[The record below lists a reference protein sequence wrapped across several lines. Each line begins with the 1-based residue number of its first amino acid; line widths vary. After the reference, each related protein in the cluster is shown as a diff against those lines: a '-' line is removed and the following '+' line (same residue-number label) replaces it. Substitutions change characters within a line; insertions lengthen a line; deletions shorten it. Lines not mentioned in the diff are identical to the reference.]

1 MDSAMD
7 PFIDLNPKSDSAKAD
22 QALSS
27 LLARYANAQSIVGS
41 NPDLVSKKR
50 RFIDDVLEA
59 LGPNG
64 AAEKWSPAVVT
75 KALDCLKVLCRET
88 SGSEF
93 IICEEGMQV
102 LIKYAGLVPALTFSE
117 KPVETESMKV
127 MINCLRHSPECRS
140 FYHTS
145 SALSNSIAYLHDHPT
160 TSIDT
165 RFLILRLMFL
175 ATADPSAAPP
185 TSLFF
190 PVVTNAL
197 KAGTYAILG
206 NVEKAY
212 EPPRGGALANEV
224 GIVSEVLKI
233 VFNLMLSE
241 GVGEIGGSGGP
252 LGGLLKGNKSSA
264 SVNTMAEHDRMSP
277 ATSFKP
283 LLPVILELY
292 SKLPPAHA
300 PYPPLSPPHSH
311 AIHALMSFPVS
322 PLPSAADDE
331 AWIDS
336 WFPGGNYAVV
346 QQSLEILERVIAHAY
361 GGTDSAAPGSVDERP
376 TIGGQKVDDVLSPLL
391 ILMTHLAAGDRR
403 AREMMRGKIMPDDI
417 DRSKPLDKGS
427 AIPNVMIR
435 FMTSVTMNNVR
446 ESASE
451 LLFELSGADAS
462 VLCEYVGYGNAAGFL
477 FHKGLLP
484 NRPSGA
490 SGTSGDDASST
501 MSGATLLG
509 RGQDVNPIT
518 GESGEAER
526 QRAAQAEW
534 EAMTDEEKEREGE
547 KLLVLFERLNR
558 TGIIKVATP
567 TDAAGPSSRT

>member
-1 MDSAMD
+1 MDH
-7 PFIDLNPKSDSAKAD
+7 FIDLSPKSDSAKAD
-22 QALSS
+22 KAFTSF
-27 LLARYANAQSIVGS
+27 LARYGNAQAIVGS

-50 RFIDDVLEA
+50 TFIDDTLEA

-64 AAEKWSPAVVT
+64 AAEKWSPAVVA
-75 KALDCLKVLCRET
+75 KALDCLKVLCREP

-93 IICEEGMQV
+93 IICKEGMQV
-102 LIKYAGLVPALTFSE
+102 LIKYAGLAQSLTFSE
-117 KPVETESMKV
+117 KPIESESMKV

-145 SALSNSIAYLHDHPT
+145 AALANSIAYLHDHPT
-160 TSIDT
+160 ASIDS

-190 PVVTNAL
+190 PVVTTAL
-197 KAGTYAILG
+197 KTSTDAILRDAAG
-206 NVEKAY
+206 AY
-212 EPPRGGALANEV
+212 EPPLAGAVANEV

-241 GVGEIGGSGGP
+241 GVGETGGSGGP
-252 LGGLLKGNKSSA
+252 LGGLLKGNKSNT
-264 SVNTMAEHDRMSP
+264 SVNTIAEHDRKSP

-283 LLPVILELY
+283 LLPVIVELY
-292 SKLPPAHA
+292 SRLPPAPA
-300 PYPPLSPPHSH
+300 PYPALSPPHSH
-311 AIHALMSFPVS
+311 AIHVLMSFPVS
-322 PLPSAADDE
+322 SAPSAADDE

-336 WFPGGNYAVV
+336 WFPGGNYGVV

-361 GGTDSAAPGSVDERP
+361 GGADSAAPGSVDEKP

-391 ILMTHLAAGDRR
+391 ILMTHLAAGDQR

-427 AIPNVMIR
+427 AVPNVMIR

-490 SGTSGDDASST
+490 SGSNGDDASST
-501 MSGATLLG
+501 ISGAILLG

-518 GESGEAER
+518 GETGEAER
-526 QRAAQAEW
+526 QKAAQAEW

-547 KLLVLFERLNR
+547 RLLVLFERLNR

-567 TDAAGPSSRT
+567 RTGTGRS